1 MEEGG
6 GFHWEAAGNW
16 DGICC
21 VRSAQASFLLPGRVI
36 AGDESMGRVSQ
47 SETTWHEQRDKWAKI
62 WFEKLCRFHGRKPQ
76 VTWEFTADDVI
87 AFLRD
92 HVRRKT
98 PAWKRLKIIQSL
110 ICYRRY
116 VQAAPFDD
124 LKFIQTKLE
133 DLTRAEKIK
142 EARLREAGGHTADE
156 IEDVVGHI
164 DPSEPDILQNLRRA
178 VRARQD
184 TLETE
189 RAYVANVK
197 AFMRERGLKRQADFA
212 EIHAADVEAHLTD
225 LAVDGNVAPSTQN
238 RAFYALL
245 YVFQHVL
252 KREMGEVQAIRSTKG
267 KQIPTVLSVDEIEQI
282 FAHLHGVHLLIAKLL
297 YGCGMRISEALRLRM
312 KDFDFDRMVIE
323 VHASKGG
330 KSRIVPMPASVVPE
344 IRKWMES
351 RRVLHEHDL
360 EQGQASVCLPKA
372 LERKYPA
379 AARELKWQYLFAS
392 HRLSR
397 DPRTRV
403 LRRHHL
409 HKDTFPANLRAA
421 VKKAGIHKHISSHVF
436 RHSFATHLLRE
447 GTDICTIQELLGH
460 ADIKTTRIYLHSLN
474 REDVKVISPLDR
486 MTSHHQTIPAN
497 LAAAAADNAADA
509 RDLVQADAS
518 GDRSVAECSVAE
530 PANAE
535 HVATCEN
542 AGNAREVTLLVS
554 ELSAPKSHTLTR
566 RSAGPGDMAAKR
578 VSEAEPAR
586 AASLAG
592 PPRNRLRWW
601 SHAAS
606 WAFQRASVVVGG
618 FLSLS

>member
-1 MEEGG
+1 
-6 GFHWEAAGNW
+6 
-16 DGICC
+16 
-21 VRSAQASFLLPGRVI
+21 
-36 AGDESMGRVSQ
+36 MGRVSQ

-344 IRKWMES
+344 MDGVSS
-351 RRVLHEHDL
+351 R
-360 EQGQASVCLPKA
+360 AT
-372 LERKYPA
+372 
-379 AARELKWQYLFAS
+379 
-392 HRLSR
+392 
-397 DPRTRV
+397 RTRSRTRPGV
-403 LRRHHL
+403 
-409 HKDTFPANLRAA
+409 
-421 VKKAGIHKHISSHVF
+421 GVF
-436 RHSFATHLLRE
+436 AE
-447 GTDICTIQELLGH
+447 GTGAEVSRCC
-460 ADIKTTRIYLHSLN
+460 TRIEVAIFVCIPPPVTRSTNPSAATSSLAQ
-474 REDVKVISPLDR
+474 RYVP
-486 MTSHHQTIPAN
+486 
-497 LAAAAADNAADA
+497 
-509 RDLVQADAS
+509 
-518 GDRSVAECSVAE
+518 
-530 PANAE
+530 
-535 HVATCEN
+535 
-542 AGNAREVTLLVS
+542 S
-554 ELSAPKSHTLTR
+554 ELACGGQEGGDSQACQFACVSSQLCHASA
-566 RSAGPGDMAAKR
+566 A
-578 VSEAEPAR
+578 
-586 AASLAG
+586 
-592 PPRNRLRWW
+592 
-601 SHAAS
+601 
-606 WAFQRASVVVGG
+606 
-618 FLSLS
+618 

>member
-1 MEEGG
+1 M
-6 GFHWEAAGNW
+6 AG
-16 DGICC
+16 
-21 VRSAQASFLLPGRVI
+21 SSQA
-36 AGDESMGRVSQ
+36 
-47 SETTWHEQRDKWAKI
+47 ETRWPQDNWHEQRDKWAKI
-62 WFEKLCRFHGRKPQ
+62 WFEKLSRFHGRKPQ
-76 VTWEFTADDVI
+76 ATWEFTADDVI

-92 HVRRKT
+92 RLRRKT

-124 LKFIQTKLE
+124 LTFIRTKLE
-133 DLTRAEKIK
+133 DLALAEKVK
-142 EARLREAGGHTADE
+142 EERLRESGDVTAEE

-164 DPSEPDILQNLRRA
+164 DPSEPDVIQNLRRA
-178 VRARQD
+178 IRGRQD

-189 RAYVANVK
+189 RAYVSNVK
-197 AFMRERGLKRQADFA
+197 AFMQDRGLKCQADFA
-212 EIHAADVEAHLTD
+212 EIHATDVEAHLTD

-252 KREMGEVQAIRSTKG
+252 KREMGEVQAIRSSKG

-282 FAHLHGVHLLIAKLL
+282 FAHLNGVHLLIAKLL
-297 YGCGMRISEALRLRM
+297 YGCGMRISEALWLRI

-330 KSRIVPMPASVVPE
+330 KSRIVPMPASVVPD

-421 VKKAGIHKHISSHVF
+421 VQKAGIHKHISSHVF

-474 REDVKVISPLDR
+474 REDVKVVSPLDR
-486 MTSHHQTIPAN
+486 MTSNH
-497 LAAAAADNAADA
+497 AAIAPSHEAADT
-509 RDLVQADAS
+509 
-518 GDRSVAECSVAE
+518 GDSAQEESCGGDGTVEGSEAES
-530 PANAE
+530 ANPE
-535 HVATCEN
+535 HVAACEN
-542 AGNAREVTLLVS
+542 VGVARKLTALES
-554 ELSAPKSHTLTR
+554 ELSAPKGHTLKSR
-566 RSAGPGDMAAKR
+566 NASPGDAGPGDAAAKR
-578 VSEAEPAR
+578 VSDARPAP

-592 PPRNRLRWW
+592 PPRTRLRWW
-601 SHAAS
+601 SHAAR
-606 WAFQRASVVVGG
+606 AFQRASVVVGG